1 MDTLYYI
8 FLFLA
13 YTAAIGFF
21 VFGVDDVFFDLQF
34 LRYLK
39 KKRKKDLI
47 SLDDLKN
54 EPEQMIAIFIP
65 AWSEGGVVNRMAD
78 YASKI
83 LIYNRYDI
91 FIGVYPNDPETI
103 RCVDQLVATCP
114 RIHKAVTASDGPTSK
129 ADCLNAIYAAMKAR
143 EVPGEREYS
152 IIALHD
158 AEDILHPL
166 SLKVYNYYV
175 PRTFDMGQIP
185 VFPLELNPWRYWV
198 GNTYMDEFAE
208 WHMKDMY
215 SREAMGGVVPSA
227 GVGTAISRKAIEF
240 LVAKHQGGPFEVGN
254 LAEDYMVGLEL
265 CRGGFRAGFID
276 YPVERIVKKKNAKG
290 RQAKARLVVEHV
302 AVRENFPT
310 RFSQA
315 VRQKARWIVGTAFQ
329 GWERGGWWG
338 NAAVRYTLVRDR
350 RAPLVHCINAAGYSV
365 IFYVAAEFA
374 VLNSDLRNTLFLR
387 PIFTP
392 DSILWRLVLVDLALL
407 VYRVSQKVSFVAE
420 VYGLRHGLFAI
431 PRYPVVNLVNMSA
444 TFRAAWLY
452 MRHRWF
458 NQPLAWTKTAHAFPG
473 TAELQEFSRSI
484 DELLVDEGYVSRPD
498 LQEILANNSGSSAP
512 EALLRLRLI
521 DEDQFTDIW
530 SRFSGLPS
538 RIVTPEDV
546 PAESLEDW
554 PESLAIK
561 FRAMPAGRI
570 TGGPREFVFSEPPDD
585 QAMAEIGKIVG
596 APLKVSL
603 GRPGNILSIRQQTYP
618 RHAMGEQWRDPAWT
632 LFLSLD
638 ARTGRKV
645 REFQMT
651 HRRSLSDSL
660 CTLHILTVEEI
671 RRHVAGN
678 LQIEPLDLSQC
689 EIDLSVVEALGPL
702 FCEVHG
708 VLPLTNGSIAIGDEP
723 HRDTLHRLHKELG
736 AKLPLCTD
744 APHVFY
750 KIWKEFVDRRLSED
764 LLIKR
769 LIARELITEE
779 YAAHVR
785 EMQVLISG
793 PVDRL
798 LVQLQAVTSRQV
810 WDVLKNSGG
819 LLSPLSGPRTSLGAA
834 ETLLAP
840 GFSEK
845 SGITV
850 FGLDGDGISFH
861 LRGIPDPAD
870 LLEVFERCAGAPC
883 SFELER
889 PLSS

>member
-1 MDTLYYI
+1 METFYYI

-34 LRYLK
+34 LRYLRK
-39 KKRKKDLI
+39 QRRKKII
-47 SLDDLKN
+47 SLEDLKN

-65 AWSEGGVVNRMAD
+65 AWSEGGVVNRMAE

-91 FIGVYPNDPETI
+91 FIGVYPNDPETV
-103 RCVDQLVATCP
+103 RCVDLLTATCP
-114 RIHKAVTASDGPTSK
+114 RIHKALTSSDGPTSK
-129 ADCLNAIYAAMKAR
+129 ADCLNAIYATMKAH

-265 CRGGFRAGFID
+265 CRGGFHAGFID
-276 YPVERIVKKKNAKG
+276 YPVERIVKTKARKG
-290 RQAKARLVVEHV
+290 RQARARLVVEHV

-310 RFSQA
+310 RFMQA

-365 IFYVAAEFA
+365 IIYVAAEFI

-392 DSILWRLVLVDLALL
+392 DSVLWRLVLVDLALL
-407 VYRVSQKVSFVAE
+407 VYRVGQKVSFVSE

-452 MRHRWF
+452 LQHRVF
-458 NQPLAWTKTAHAFPG
+458 HRPLAWTKTAHAFPG

-484 DELLVDEGYVSRPD
+484 DDLLVDEGYVSRPD
-498 LQEILANNSGSSAP
+498 LQEILSNNAGSSAP

-521 DEDQFTDIW
+521 DEEQFTDIW

-546 PAESLEDW
+546 PAGDLEVW
-554 PESLAIK
+554 TESLALK
-561 FRAMPAGRI
+561 FRAMPVGPS
-570 TGGPREFVFSEPPDD
+570 TGEYRSFAFSEPPDE
-585 QAMAEIGKIVG
+585 AVVSEVEKIIGS
-596 APLKVSL
+596 PLKVQL
-603 GRPGNILSIRQQTYP
+603 ARPGNILGIRQQTYP

-632 LFLSLD
+632 LYLSLD
-638 ARTGRKV
+638 AEKARKV

-651 HRRSLSDSL
+651 RKRSLSDAL
-660 CTLHILTVEEI
+660 QTLKIMSVEQI

-678 LQIEPLDLSQC
+678 LHIEPVDLSQS
-689 EIDLSVVEALGPL
+689 ELDLTLVETLGPL
-702 FCEVHG
+702 FCETHG
-708 VLPLTNGSIAIGDEP
+708 ILPLANGSIAIGDEP
-723 HRDTLHRLHKELG
+723 HRNTLHRLHKELG
-736 AKLPLCTD
+736 ARLPLCTD
-744 APHVFY
+744 APHVFL
-750 KIWKEFVDRRLSED
+750 KLWKELLDRRLSED
-764 LLIKR
+764 LLIRR
-769 LIARELITEE
+769 LIARDLITEE
-779 YAAHVR
+779 YAKHVR
-785 EMQVLISG
+785 DMQQLISG

-819 LLSPLSGPRTSLGAA
+819 LNSPLSGPRARTGSE

-840 GFSEK
+840 GFSERT
-845 SGITV
+845 GITV
-850 FGLDGDGISFH
+850 NCMDEDGIGFH
-861 LRGIPDPAD
+861 IRGIPDPAD
-870 LLEVFERCAGAPC
+870 LAEVYERCAGAPC

-889 PLSS
+889 PQP

>member
-1 MDTLYYI
+1 METFYYI

-34 LRYLK
+34 IRYLRK
-39 KKRKKDLI
+39 QRRKKNI
-47 SLDDLKN
+47 SVEDLKN
-54 EPEQMIAIFIP
+54 EPEQMIAIYIP
-65 AWSEGGVVNRMAD
+65 AWSEGGVINRMAE

-114 RIHKAVTASDGPTSK
+114 RIHKAVTSSDGPTSK

-166 SLKVYNYYV
+166 TLKVYNYFV

-240 LVAKHQGGPFEVGN
+240 LVSKHEGGGPFEVGN
-254 LAEDYMVGLEL
+254 LAEDYMVGLEM

-276 YPVERIVKKKNAKG
+276 YPVERMVKPKSRKG

-310 RFSQA
+310 RFAQA

-365 IFYVAAEFA
+365 IIYVAAEFV
-374 VLNSDLRNTLFLR
+374 VLNSELRNTFFLR

-392 DSILWRLVLVDLALL
+392 DSVLWRLVLIDLALL

-420 VYGLRHGLFAI
+420 VYGFRHGLFAI

-452 MRHRWF
+452 FQHRFF
-458 NQPLAWTKTAHAFPG
+458 NRPLAWTKTAHEFPG

-484 DELLVDEGYVSRPD
+484 DDLLIDEGYVSRPD
-498 LQEILANNSGSSAP
+498 LQEILANNVDSSAP

-521 DEDQFTDIW
+521 DEEQFTDIW
-530 SRFSGLPS
+530 SRFSGLPA

-546 PAESLEDW
+546 PSDGLDEW
-554 PESLAIK
+554 PESLAVK

-570 TGGPREFVFSEPPDD
+570 SDGPRAFVFSEPPD
-585 QAMAEIGKIVG
+585 EKVVVEVEKIVG
-596 APLKVSL
+596 NTLHVSL
-603 GRPGNILSIRQQTYP
+603 ARPGNIQSIRQQTYP

-632 LFLSLD
+632 LYLSLD
-638 ARTGRKV
+638 ARTARKV
-645 REFQMT
+645 REFQIT

-660 CTLHILTVEEI
+660 TTLHILTVEEI

-678 LQIEPLDLSQC
+678 LHIEPVDLTRSEVDLS
-689 EIDLSVVEALGPL
+689 LVESLGPL

-708 VLPLTNGSIAIGDEP
+708 IIPLTNGSIAIGDEP
-723 HRDTLHRLHKELG
+723 HRNTLHRLHKELG

-744 APHVFY
+744 APHVFF
-750 KIWKEFVDRRLSED
+750 KVWRDFLNRRLSED

-779 YAAHVR
+779 YATHVR

-798 LVQLQAVTSRQV
+798 LVQLQTVTSRQV

-819 LLSPLSGPRTSLGAA
+819 LSSPLSGPRPSTGRT
-834 ETLLAP
+834 EGLLAP
-840 GFSEK
+840 GFSERT
-845 SGITV
+845 GITAYC
-850 FGLDGDGISFH
+850 LDEDGICFRLH
-861 LRGIPDPAD
+861 GIPDPAD
-870 LLEVFERCAGAPC
+870 LVEVFERCTGAPC

-889 PLSS
+889 PNP